1 MFRTLLLAGAAGLA
15 LAGAASAETI
25 AVTNARILTAGQAG
39 EITSGTVVMT
49 DGRITAVGANVQ
61 VPAGARVV
69 DAGGATVTPGIVST
83 GSDLGLNEVSAVG
96 DTEDAE
102 QNNPGLSAA
111 FDVQYGLNPASALL
125 PVARLGGVTRAIVTP
140 NRSGGGDDGGHSD
153 EATADGTP
161 STTAPS
167 AQRNSGL
174 FAGQAAAIHTG
185 AATDI
190 LVRARVGMVLDLGQT
205 GARRAGGARG
215 SEIVELLGILS
226 DVRDFRDHRAAFESA
241 QRREYGL
248 SAADLEALIPVV
260 EGREPLIVRVHR
272 ASDIRQVLRIAADQ
286 HLRVILEDAEE
297 AWMVAPELVRA
308 GVPVMVNP
316 IIDLPYSFEA
326 LGSTLENAARLN
338 AAGVTVVILSD
349 RAGHYARQTR
359 WLAGNAVAH
368 GMPYDAALRAITANP
383 ARVFGLGEQFGSLEV
398 GREADLVIWNGDPF
412 EPITQPQRVF
422 VRGVEQSLVTR
433 QTQLRDRYRNPEP
446 AMPPGY
452 H

>member
-1 MFRTLLLAGAAGLA
+1 MFRTLLLAGAASFA
-15 LAGAASAETI
+15 LVGAASAETV

-49 DGRITAVGANVQ
+49 DGRITAVGAGVQ
-61 VPAGARVV
+61 VPAGARIV
-69 DAGGATVTPGIVST
+69 DAQGATVTPGLVST

-96 DTEDAE
+96 DSEDAE
-102 QNNPGLSAA
+102 QNNPNLSAA
-111 FDVQYGLNPASALL
+111 FDVQYGLNPASTLL

-140 NRSGGGDDGGHSD
+140 NRSGGGDGVLNDETAGAASD
-153 EATADGTP
+153 SP
-161 STTAPS
+161 SSPS

-185 AATDI
+185 AAADI

-248 SAADLEALIPVV
+248 SAADLQALIPVV

-368 GMPYDAALRAITANP
+368 GMPYEAALRAITANP
-383 ARVFGLGEQFGSLEV
+383 ARVFGLNEQFGSLEV